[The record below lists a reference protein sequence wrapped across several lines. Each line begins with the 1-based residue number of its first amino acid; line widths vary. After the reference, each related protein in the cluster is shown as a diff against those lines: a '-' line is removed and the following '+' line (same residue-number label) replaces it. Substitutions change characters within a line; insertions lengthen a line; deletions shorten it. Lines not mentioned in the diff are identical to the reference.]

1 MPVVTSSWPSA
12 WISPWVTPL
21 AVGGLYYSSGG
32 SITFDG
38 NVGIYLSLE
47 SFTDRYGAT
56 IPAQTWQT
64 GLRPDSATVVISRAG
79 TAGSVITIEVLDT
92 DGAVVGSVSPT
103 NYPPGTTTVTVPLLM
118 GAFDLAYLRIGNPDY
133 PTAIDVTI
141 LDVYVGASE
150 LKPEWTRHIG
160 CMEF

>member
-21 AVGGLYYSSGG
+21 AVGGLYYSSGV
-32 SITFDG
+32 TFDG
-38 NVGIYLSLE
+38 NVGIYLHLE
-47 SFTDRYGAT
+47 SFTDPYGAT

-92 DGAVVGSVSPT
+92 GGAVVGSVSPT

-118 GAFDLAYLRIGNPDY
+118 GAFDLAYLRITNPDY

>member
-1 MPVVTSSWPSA
+1 MPRVTISWLSA

-32 SITFDG
+32 SLNFDG
-38 NVGIYLSLE
+38 NVGIYLSLG
-47 SFTDRYGAT
+47 SFTDPYRAT

-79 TAGSVITIEVLDT
+79 TAGSVITIKVLDT

-118 GAFDLAYLRIGNPDY
+118 GAFDLAHLIIKNPDY

-141 LDVYVGASE
+141 LDVYAGASE

>member
-1 MPVVTSSWPSA
+1 MPVATSTWPSTWPKPWPSA
-12 WISPWVTPL
+12 MDLDSPTYQGFMYKAALGVWLRV
-21 AVGGLYYSSGG
+21 
-32 SITFDG
+32 D
-38 NVGIYLSLE
+38 
-47 SFTDRYGAT
+47 SFTDADAIT

-64 GLRPDSATVVISRAG
+64 GLRTDSATIVISRAG
-79 TAGSVITIEVLDT
+79 TSGAVINISVSDT
-92 DGAVVGSVSPT
+92 DNAVVGSVSPT

-118 GAFDLAYLRIGNPDY
+118 GAFDLAYLRITNPDY

>member
-1 MPVVTSSWPSA
+1 MPVATSTWPATWPKPWPSA
-12 WISPWVTPL
+12 MDLDSPTYQGFTYKAALGVWLRV
-21 AVGGLYYSSGG
+21 
-32 SITFDG
+32 D
-38 NVGIYLSLE
+38 
-47 SFTDRYGAT
+47 SFTDADAIT

-64 GLRPDSATVVISRAG
+64 GLRPDSVTVVISRAG
-79 TAGSVITIEVLDT
+79 TAGSVINIEVFDT
-92 DGAVVGSVSPT
+92 DGAMVGSVSPT

-118 GAFDLAYLRIGNPDY
+118 GAFDFASLRITNPDY
-133 PTAIDVTI
+133 PIAIDATI